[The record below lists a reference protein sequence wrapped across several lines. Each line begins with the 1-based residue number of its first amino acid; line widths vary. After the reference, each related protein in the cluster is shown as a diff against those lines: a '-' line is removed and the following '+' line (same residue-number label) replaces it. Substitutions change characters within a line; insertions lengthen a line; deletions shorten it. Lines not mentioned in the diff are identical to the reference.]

1 MDNSIKKEKFRKLSI
16 VALVTGILSFAWIPF
31 THCEEIAL
39 ILSEKYII
47 VLSYFFNFFIIYCLP
62 AAAIVCGII
71 DLKRIKAGLYSKK
84 GKGLDM
90 AGIVLGGA
98 FIFLL
103 LFIFVFNWLV
113 YG

>member
-16 VALVTGILSFAWIPF
+16 VALVTGILSFAWMPF
-31 THCEEIAL
+31 IHCEEIAL
-39 ILSEKYII
+39 ILSEKCIVVLAYFSYFYII
-47 VLSYFFNFFIIYCLP
+47 CLSV
-62 AAAIVCGII
+62 AAIVCGII

-84 GKGLDM
+84 GKGLDI

-98 FIFLL
+98 QIFLF
-103 LFIFVFNWLV
+103 LFIFIFNWLL

>member
-39 ILSEKYII
+39 ILSEKCIVVLGYFFDFYII
-47 VLSYFFNFFIIYCLP
+47 CLS

-98 FIFLL
+98 MIFLF
-103 LFIFVFNWLV
+103 LFVLVFNWLV